1 MPESDRSVVVLA
13 LDGLSA
19 RMLGPYANTWFST
32 FQFDRLAAQSMLLEF
47 AFTDCPDLLH
57 SYQSLWGERN
67 GFGGLAL
74 SQSKNDLIQKLANA
88 GVESTLFT
96 DELLLAES
104 SIATQFDRVMMH
116 PIERSEC
123 SASDPSETMLAEFFS
138 VAIERA
144 VLTKP
149 GELLWIHST
158 GLNGSW
164 DAPYEMRQQFADEED
179 PDPPTFVQ
187 PPSHFYASDELE
199 PDERLG
205 FQQACAAQVVLIDQF
220 IGILLEHLEAMPRSK
235 QPLLIVTSP
244 RGFPLGT
251 GGHVGQADQSLFD
264 DSIHVPVLAR
274 WPDGRHATSRHQSLR
289 YLRCVSDL
297 VLEWLQAADVDL
309 GWLDN
314 PLPNRENEYLLSVT
328 QGKTSLRTHG
338 WKLLENG
345 DEQQLFVKPDDRWDT
360 NDVLRKC
367 RLIGEELSEL
377 RAALVDEIRSQ
388 GAYQPRALADQLA
401 QHPA

>member
-32 FQFDRLAAQSMLLEF
+32 FHFDRLAAQSMLLEF

-57 SYQSLWGERN
+57 SYQSLWGGRN
-67 GFGGLAL
+67 GFGGLAPA
-74 SQSKNDLIQKLANA
+74 QTENDLIQKLAA
-88 GVESTLFT
+88 VGVESTLFT
-96 DELLLAES
+96 DEPVLAES
-104 SIATQFDRVMMH
+104 SIATQFDRVTTH
-116 PIERSEC
+116 PIERPES
-123 SASDPSETMLAEFFS
+123 SATDPSETALAEFFS

-144 VLTKP
+144 LLTKP

-158 GLNGSW
+158 GLSGSW

-187 PPSHFYASDELE
+187 PPSRFYAAGELE
-199 PDERLG
+199 PDERFG
-205 FQQACAAQVVLIDQF
+205 FQQACAAQVILIDQF
-220 IGILLEHLEAMPRSK
+220 LGILLDHMGSMPRSR

-244 RGFPLGT
+244 RGFPLGA

-264 DSIHVPVLAR
+264 DSIHVPVFAR
-274 WPDGRHATSRHQSLR
+274 WPDGRHAMSRHQSLR
-289 YLRCVSDL
+289 YVRCVSEL
-297 VLEWLQAADVDL
+297 ALEWLQADEINLDWV
-309 GWLDN
+309 DN
-314 PLPNRENEYLLSVT
+314 PLPNRESEYLLSIA
-328 QGKTSLRTHG
+328 QGKSSLRTHG

-367 RLIGEELSEL
+367 RLIGEELAEL
-377 RAALVDEIRSQ
+377 RAAMVEEVRSN
-388 GAYQPRALADQLA
+388 GAYQSRNLPDQLA